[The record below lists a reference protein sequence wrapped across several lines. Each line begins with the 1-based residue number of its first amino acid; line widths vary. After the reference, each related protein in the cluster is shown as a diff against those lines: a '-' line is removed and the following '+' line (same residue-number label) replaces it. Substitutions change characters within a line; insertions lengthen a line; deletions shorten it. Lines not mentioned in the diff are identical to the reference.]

1 MGKRLVTVGDLVLDI
16 ILPVTLPAVGGQHQQ
31 SSERLTEPG
40 GAANTIIT
48 ALNLGLEVFASG
60 AVGADVYGEFI
71 VDALRRYGTNVD
83 CVNLLPDSESTLVIS
98 LTDRAS
104 GEHVFIGHYGS
115 GREMPYP
122 DQLDGH
128 IAAADIL
135 FLSGYTLV
143 EKRIVGMAMRALEQA
158 VRTNTPIFMDVG
170 PLLEMAD
177 QADVRW
183 VLRHTDTLFLT
194 EDESPLVIDGRSGPE
209 AYDRLLE
216 LGPEVVVLKRGPRG
230 CTVLT
235 RDDRFDVP
243 GFQVHNIIDTVG
255 AGDAFAAAY
264 IAGVLSGLSLYDC
277 ALLANATG
285 AAAIQ
290 KIGSGTNAP
299 TCDEVM
305 AVVDAAGESL
315 NFSC

>member
-1 MGKRLVTVGDLVLDI
+1 MGKHLVTVGDLVLDI
-16 ILPVTLPAVGGQHQQ
+16 ILPVTLPVVGGQHQQ
-31 SSERLTEPG
+31 PSERMTEPG

-48 ALNLGLEVFASG
+48 ALNLGLEVSACG
-60 AVGADVYGEFI
+60 AVGADAYGEFI
-71 VDALRRYGTNVD
+71 VNALRRHGTNVD
-83 CVNLLPDSESTLVIS
+83 CVLLLPDSESTLVIS
-98 LTDRAS
+98 LTDRTS
-104 GEHVFIGHYGS
+104 GEHVFVGNYGS

-122 DQLDGH
+122 DQLDAR
-128 IAAADIL
+128 IADADLL

-143 EKRIVGMAMRALEQA
+143 EKRIVAMAMRALEQA

-177 QADVRW
+177 QSDVQW

-194 EDESPLVIDGRSGPE
+194 EDESPLVIDGLSGAE
-209 AYDRLLE
+209 AYDRLLD
-216 LGPEVVVLKRGPRG
+216 LGPQVVVLKRGPRG

-235 RDDRFDVP
+235 RAERFDVP
-243 GFQVHNIIDTVG
+243 GFRVNRIVDTVG

-264 IAGVLSGLSLYDC
+264 IAGALSGLSLVDC
-277 ALLANATG
+277 ARLANATG

-305 AVVDAAGESL
+305 AVLDAAGEAL